1 MLDATEPFVT
11 KSVNWSEEICCSIVV
26 MLVVTDLLSEV
37 ISVFCAVVSELTE
50 QTEVIEMA
58 MEIMDEEEME
68 ICI

>member
-1 MLDATEPFVT
+1 MLEATEPFVT

-37 ISVFCAVVSELTE
+37 ISVFWAVVSELTE
-50 QTEVIEMA
+50 HTEVIEMA
-58 MEIMDEEEME
+58 MEIMDEEETE

>member
-1 MLDATEPFVT
+1 
-11 KSVNWSEEICCSIVV
+11 

-50 QTEVIEMA
+50 HTEVIEMA
-58 MEIMDEEEME
+58 MKIMDEEEME

>member
-11 KSVNWSEEICCSIVV
+11 KSVNCSEEICCSIVV

-37 ISVFCAVVSELTE
+37 ISVLCAVVSELTE

-58 MEIMDEEEME
+58 MEIMDDEEME